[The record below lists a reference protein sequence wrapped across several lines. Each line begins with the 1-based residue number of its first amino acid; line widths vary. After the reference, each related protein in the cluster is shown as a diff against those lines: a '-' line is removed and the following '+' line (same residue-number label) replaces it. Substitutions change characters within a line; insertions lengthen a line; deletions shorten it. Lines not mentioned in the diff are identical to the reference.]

1 MTHRGKRS
9 TKASNRRNEKFCEHT
24 EKQKKNPRDIANWI
38 VLSFSLHD
46 PYNGDIVWHPE
57 TEAAILDKLRAKFDC
72 VPMHAVN
79 HEYGDVLNRFGR

>member
-9 TKASNRRNEKFCEHT
+9 QQGITKQATRFCEYT
-24 EKQKKNPRDIANWI
+24 ERQQKRDIANYI
-38 VLSFSLHD
+38 TLTYSLHD
-46 PYNGDIVWHPE
+46 PFNGDIVWHPE
-57 TEAAILDKLRAKFDC
+57 TESVILDKLRAKFDC